1 MSKGQK
7 PALSFWRLM
16 GRVAGFLVGA
26 GLIVLALLAVTGNI
40 TIVNGAGE
48 PITNIFVHILF
59 GLIYGALGLTAISA
73 AFTGLPEEPHSN
85 SGHTDRDRGFDGD
98 DGDVDFD

>member
-16 GRVAGFLVGA
+16 GRAAGFLFGA
-26 GLIVLALLAVTGNI
+26 GLTVLALLAVTGNI

-48 PITNIFVHILF
+48 PITNIFIHILF
-59 GLIYGALGLTAISA
+59 GLIYAALGLTTIGAAI
-73 AFTGLPEEPHSN
+73 TGLPEAPQSN
-85 SGHTDRDRGFDGD
+85 SGHTDRDRGFDGN
-98 DGDVDFD
+98 DGDADFD